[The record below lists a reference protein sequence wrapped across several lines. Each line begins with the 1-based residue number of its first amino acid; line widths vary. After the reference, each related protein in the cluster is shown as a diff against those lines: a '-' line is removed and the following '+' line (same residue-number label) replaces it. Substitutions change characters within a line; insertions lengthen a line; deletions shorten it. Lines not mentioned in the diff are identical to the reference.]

1 MPALHGKGGNV
12 LVVAA
17 TVAEID
23 EWSLDIDRTSHDITK
38 FNLGSLPWKSFM
50 VGLVGAKVKF
60 QGRLDMTDTNGQV
73 VLFNSLTTDS
83 AIAMVLNL
91 SATHNF
97 GFNAFVEKFSA
108 KAPLKDPET
117 VSWDMVVTGAV
128 TYT

>member
-1 MPALHGKGGNV
+1 MAALHGKNASV
-12 LVVAA
+12 QVASA

-23 EWSLDIDRTSHDITK
+23 EWQLDLDRTSHDTTK
-38 FNLGSLPWKSFM
+38 FGLAGLPWKTFA

-73 VLFNSLTTDS
+73 ALFNSLTSDTS
-83 AIAMVLNL
+83 LTLTLAL
-91 SATHNF
+91 SSSHNF
-97 GFNAFVEKFSA
+97 SFSAFVEKMSS
-108 KAPLKDPET
+108 KAPIKDMDT

>member
-1 MPALHGKGGNV
+1 MAAIHGKGGNV

-23 EWSLDIDRTSHDITK
+23 EWQLDINRKTHATTK
-38 FNLGSLPWKSFM
+38 FALAGLPWETFA

-73 VLFNSLTTDS
+73 VLFNSLTTDT

-91 SATHNF
+91 STTHNF
-97 GFNAFVEKFSA
+97 GFNAFVEKFGA
-108 KAPLKDPET
+108 KSPVKDMET
-117 VSWDMVVTGAV
+117 VSWDMIVTGAV

>member
-1 MPALHGKGGNV
+1 MAALHGKGGLV

-23 EWSLDIDRTSHDITK
+23 EWTLDIDRKSHATTK
-38 FNLGSLPWKSFM
+38 FGLAGLPWETFA
-50 VGLVGAKVKF
+50 VGLTGAKVKF

-73 VLFNSLTTDS
+73 ALFNSLTTDA
-83 AIAMVLNL
+83 AIAIVLNL

-108 KAPLKDPET
+108 KVPIKDMET